1 MTDSAGTEAAGCGDA
16 GGTPPA
22 HPDEHRV
29 GDILWPALRRM
40 GITRRV
46 RDIQMETA
54 LARVVGPALAHL
66 CRPAGLDR
74 GTLTV
79 ATAHGALAH
88 QLQLDSRRVIAAL
101 NRELGAELVRR
112 LRFRAL
118 DTSPGPAP
126 PAPPTSGPGP
136 A

>member
-1 MTDSAGTEAAGCGDA
+1 MSDSGPAES
-16 GGTPPA
+16 GGGPPPA
-22 HPDEHRV
+22 HPDEQRL

-40 GITRRV
+40 GISRRV
-46 RDIQMETA
+46 RDLQLEAA

-88 QLQLDSRRVIAAL
+88 QLQLDAPRVIAAL
-101 NRELGAELVRR
+101 NREIGSQTVRR

-118 DTSPGPAP
+118 DPGPP
-126 PAPPTSGPGP
+126 PAPSAPSTSGPGP

>member
-1 MTDSAGTEAAGCGDA
+1 
-16 GGTPPA
+16 
-22 HPDEHRV
+22 V
-29 GDILWPALRRM
+29 GEILWPALRRM
-40 GITRRV
+40 GISRKV
-46 RDIQMETA
+46 RDLQLEDA

-79 ATAHGALAH
+79 ATAHGALSH
-88 QLQLDSRRVIAAL
+88 QLQLDSPRVIAAL
-101 NRELGAELVRR
+101 NRELGAEMVRR

-118 DTSPGPAP
+118 DSSPGPARS
-126 PAPPTSGPGP
+126 APSTSGPGP

>member
-1 MTDSAGTEAAGCGDA
+1 VTEPD
-16 GGTPPA
+16 GGAP
-22 HPDEHRV
+22 HFLPDEHRL

-40 GITRRV
+40 GISRKV
-46 RDIQMETA
+46 RDVQLEA
-54 LARVVGPALAHL
+54 VLARVVGPALAHL

-88 QLQLDSRRVIAAL
+88 QLQLDAPRVIAAL
-101 NRELGAELVRR
+101 NRELGAEVVRR
-112 LRFRAL
+112 LRFRGL
-118 DTSPGPAP
+118 DTGPP
-126 PAPPTSGPGP
+126 PAAPGAQPTSGPGP